1 MRGVLLDLVLT
12 IKERP
17 VGDVKFEDGLDD
29 SGFELVELRIL
40 HGGSRA
46 ICRIATLDFRR
57 ASCCFFKSLLG
68 GIPRVR
74 TLEEMGVRKSW
85 LIFKYHFLQDQ
96 DQCVSMGK
104 KSVKEDRRP
113 A

>member
-1 MRGVLLDLVLT
+1 MRGVLLGFVLT

-17 VGDVKFEDGLDD
+17 VGDVKGGLDD
-29 SGFELVELRIL
+29 RGLELVELMIL

-74 TLEEMGVRKSW
+74 TLEEMGV
-85 LIFKYHFLQDQ
+85 Q
-96 DQCVSMGK
+96 K
-104 KSVKEDRRP
+104 K
-113 A
+113 AG